1 MFLFIISSFASGPTV
16 LGIDSFTLMQVLSVL
31 FIAILFTQS
40 GFDKLLNWKANLE
53 WLKEHFSATFLKKLG
68 FSLLL
73 ILTIIEIASGVLS
86 LLGVVSI
93 LTGNGLYIAYIGV
106 VLSAISI
113 LFLFFGQRMAKDY
126 AGAGSLVPYFIL
138 IIGTMFLLYQ

>member
-1 MFLFIISSFASGPTV
+1 MLLFKISSFANGPTV
-16 LGIDSFTLMQVLSVL
+16 LGIDSFTLMQLLSVL

-53 WLKEHFSATFLKKLG
+53 WLKEHFSATFFKNWVS
-68 FSLLL
+68 SLLL

-86 LLGVVSI
+86 LVGVVSI
-93 LTGNGLYIAYIGV
+93 LTGNGLYIAYLGV

-138 IIGTMFLLYQ
+138 IIGTIFLLYQ

>member
-1 MFLFIISSFASGPTV
+1 MLLFIIFSIANGPTV

-53 WLKEHFSATFLKKLG
+53 WLKEHFSATFFKNWVSL
-68 FSLLL
+68 LLL
-73 ILTIIEIASGVLS
+73 ILTITEIASGVLS
-86 LLGVVSI
+86 LVGVVSI
-93 LTGNGLYIAYIGV
+93 LIGNGLHIAYIGV

-113 LFLFFGQRMAKDY
+113 LFLFLGQRIAKDY

>member
-1 MFLFIISSFASGPTV
+1 MLLFKISSFANGPTV
-16 LGIDSFTLMQVLSVL
+16 LGIDSFSLMQVLSVL

-53 WLKEHFSATFLKKLG
+53 WLKEHFSATFFKNWVS
-68 FSLLL
+68 SLLL

-86 LLGVVSI
+86 LVGVVSI
-93 LTGNGLYIAYIGV
+93 LTGNGLYIAYLGV

>member
-1 MFLFIISSFASGPTV
+1 MLLFKISSFANGPTV

-53 WLKEHFSATFLKKLG
+53 WLKEHFSATFFKNWVS
-68 FSLLL
+68 SLLL

-86 LLGVVSI
+86 LVGVVSI
-93 LTGNGLYIAYIGV
+93 LTGNGLYIAYLGV

>member
-1 MFLFIISSFASGPTV
+1 MLLFIISSFANSPTV

-31 FIAILFTQS
+31 FIAILFIQS
-40 GFDKLLNWKANLE
+40 GFDKLLNWKVNLE
-53 WLKEHFSATFLKKLG
+53 WLKEHFSATFFKNWISL
-68 FSLLL
+68 LLL

-93 LTGNGLYIAYIGV
+93 LTGNGLYIAYIGA

-113 LFLFFGQRMAKDY
+113 LFLFFGQRIAKDY

-138 IIGTMFLLYQ
+138 IIGTMFLLCQ

>member
-1 MFLFIISSFASGPTV
+1 MLLFKISSFANGPTV
-16 LGIDSFTLMQVLSVL
+16 LGIDSFSLMQVLSVL

-53 WLKEHFSATFLKKLG
+53 WLKEHFSATFFKNWVS
-68 FSLLL
+68 SLLL

-86 LLGVVSI
+86 LVGVVSI
-93 LTGNGLYIAYIGV
+93 LTGNGLYIAYLGV

-138 IIGTMFLLYQ
+138 IIGTMFILYQ

>member
-1 MFLFIISSFASGPTV
+1 MLLFKISSFANGPTV

-53 WLKEHFSATFLKKLG
+53 WLKEHFSATFFKNWVS
-68 FSLLL
+68 SLLL

-86 LLGVVSI
+86 LVGVVSI
-93 LTGNGLYIAYIGV
+93 LTGNGLYIAYLGV

-138 IIGTMFLLYQ
+138 IIGTMFLLY

>member
-1 MFLFIISSFASGPTV
+1 MLLFKISSFANGPMV

-53 WLKEHFSATFLKKLG
+53 WLKEHFSATFFKNWVS
-68 FSLLL
+68 SLLL

-86 LLGVVSI
+86 LVGVVSI
-93 LTGNGLYIAYIGV
+93 LTGNGLYIAYLGV

>member
-1 MFLFIISSFASGPTV
+1 MLLFIISSIANGPTV
-16 LGIDSFTLMQVLSVL
+16 LGINSFILMQVLSVL

-53 WLKEHFSATFLKKLG
+53 WLKEHFSATFFKNWVS
-68 FSLLL
+68 SLLL
-73 ILTIIEIASGVLS
+73 ILTITEIASGVLS

-93 LTGNGLYIAYIGV
+93 LIGNGLHIAYIGV

-113 LFLFFGQRMAKDY
+113 LFLFLGQRIAKDY